1 MAISTEMNE
10 SPYTE
15 SKRFFA
21 VLVSSVCF
29 ENKNAIIKG
38 RNKFQN
44 FQSAIFKIHF
54 NEYWVFIANF
64 KVFALSHS

>member
-1 MAISTEMNE
+1 MAISTGMNE

-29 ENKNAIIKG
+29 ENKNAIIK
-38 RNKFQN
+38 KL
-44 FQSAIFKIHF
+44 QSAIFKIHF

>member
-1 MAISTEMNE
+1 MAISTGMNE

-54 NEYWVFIANF
+54 NENWGF
-64 KVFALSHS
+64 LG